1 MGKYMGSHQLS
12 FAQITILREDIA
24 EVVVNEGV
32 EMDMTM
38 VNEYHTFLLGNL
50 KAPFSLLINK
60 IYSYSYTFLAQR
72 NLAELEEIH
81 SMAVVSY
88 TSTSK
93 QSTLALA
100 DGIVRDIPWNLQIF
114 NDKDSALH
122 WVESQQN
129 NLQVN

>member
-1 MGKYMGSHQLS
+1 MESHKLS
-12 FAQITILREDIA
+12 FARITILREDIA

-38 VNEYHTFLLGNL
+38 VNEYHAFLLSHL

-60 IYSYSYTFLAQR
+60 IYSSSYTFLAQR
-72 NLAELEEIH
+72 NLAELKEIH

-93 QSTLALA
+93 QSTMALA
-100 DGIVRDIPWNLQIF
+100 DGIVRDIPWNLKIF

-122 WVESQQN
+122 WIESQQN
-129 NLQVN
+129 RLQFN

>member
-1 MGKYMGSHQLS
+1 MESHQLS

-38 VNEYHTFLLGNL
+38 VNEYHTFLLNHL

-60 IYSYSYTFLAQR
+60 IHSYSYEFLAQR
-72 NLAELEEIH
+72 KLAVLKEIH

-88 TSTSK
+88 SSTTK
-93 QSTLALA
+93 HATLALA
-100 DGIVRDIPWNLQIF
+100 DGIKRDIPWNIEIF
-114 NDKDSALH
+114 NDKDTALH
-122 WVESQQN
+122 WIESQQN
-129 NLQVN
+129 QIQ